1 MKVISKRRSTRKIG
15 ALAGDLKDENG
26 LYREIRWNLFKMYFP
41 YESSVINEKIEKQ
54 NGRINSLDKTRRLQ
68 QSRADNYRNK
78 YLRVKEENETLKNKL
93 TESQK

>member
-1 MKVISKRRSTRKIG
+1 MDCIEKLGGIY
-15 ALAGDLKDENG
+15 L
-26 LYREIRWNLFKMYFP
+26 KMYFP